1 MRTSNTEKKKRETE
15 SNYNKCGSLMK
26 IIKYVDSRNVYV
38 EFQDEHRY
46 VKKVA
51 YHHFKNGQVR
61 NPYEK
66 TIYGVACIGDT
77 SAVIKSKQFKYSYQ
91 IWISMIT
98 RCYSDKDLA
107 RRNTYRDCFVCDE
120 WLCYE
125 YFEKW
130 FDENYYEIEGET
142 MNLEKDI
149 LVKGN
154 KIYSP
159 NTCVFAPRTI
169 NSLFLKNNVKRG
181 ELPIGVNMIGDRY
194 EAHMTRKNKS
204 HHSAMSDTIEGAF
217 NAYKEAK
224 EKEIKRVADEYK
236 DKIPQKLYEA
246 MYKYKVEIT
255 D

>member
-1 MRTSNTEKKKRETE
+1 
-15 SNYNKCGSLMK
+15 MK
-26 IIKYVDSRNVYV
+26 IWVDDMRLAPGWEQGINEYAWVRSVN
-38 EFQDEHRY
+38 E
-46 VKKVA
+46 A
-51 YHHFKNGQVR
+51 KNA
-61 NPYEK
+61 
-66 TIYGVACIGDT
+66 I
-77 SAVIKSKQFKYSYQ
+77 
-91 IWISMIT
+91 
-98 RCYSDKDLA
+98 
-107 RRNTYRDCFVCDE
+107 
-120 WLCYE
+120 E

-154 KIYSP
+154 RIYSP

-169 NSLFLKNNVKRG
+169 NSLFLKNNIKRG
-181 ELPIGVNMIGDRY
+181 ELPIGVNMIGNKY

-204 HHSAMSDTIEGAF
+204 YHIAMSDTIEGAF

-236 DKIPQKLYEA
+236 GKIPQKLYDA
-246 MYKYKVEIT
+246 MYSYQVEIT